1 MKKKK
6 NLTKLF
12 KPQSIAVVGA
22 TQKEGKVGNM
32 IAKNIIAGDYDGD
45 VFLVNPKHD
54 RMFDRMCYASLADLP
69 QKVDCAIIVIP
80 SQYVASAIEAGA
92 AQCKN
97 FVVIS
102 AGFGEIGLVGAK
114 REMNLARI
122 AHDNDITILGP
133 NCLGFLTPE
142 LGLNASFAPGQP
154 AAGDVAF
161 LSQSGALAVAFL
173 DKAEAEGIGFS
184 SVVSIGNKMQ
194 LDASKLLNHFADDPK
209 TKIIALYLEGV
220 HDGQEF
226 LKAAQNVVH
235 KKPVIVLKSGR
246 SEKAQ
251 KAISLHTGTLAGSD
265 DIMSAA
271 FAKAGVLRA
280 DTMEMFFDMIRI
292 AQARV
297 GTKVAAAE
305 RLAIITNAGGPGVLA
320 TDALDGTGIELATI
334 TPGRKDALRK
344 KLPEAASVENPIDL
358 LGDAPTQRYDHA
370 LTVML
375 GDPTITSVLVILTPQ
390 DQTPVDAIARTII
403 KHAKKTKKL
412 IMTSFV
418 GGARVDDALQAFR
431 ENGIVH
437 SDFPERAITALSLL
451 RRTEKEKKYAPQ
463 RIDHQRAA
471 RAIQITTKAKIE
483 QQKAL
488 YFSEVRT
495 LANLYDLPLS
505 HFWDVTDKKKVSH
518 VSYPCVAKVDDP
530 AVLHKTD
537 KQGVI
542 LPIENMSGL
551 TLAVDRLRKNFP
563 GSRVIA
569 QPLLSIKQ
577 ELIIGMTR
585 DTVYGP
591 VVLAG
596 IGGIY
601 TEIFN
606 IKEFFIAPLTLTEIK
621 DILKGGSLGYLF
633 KKTRGQRPYDLDAVA
648 HIVRSL
654 SQMAH
659 ENEMIQAIDINP
671 LLVYN
676 DNKKATIVD
685 MKVLL

>member
-1 MKKKK
+1 MPNKK

-22 TQKEGKVGNM
+22 TEKEGKVGNM
-32 IAKNIIAGDYDGD
+32 IAKNIITGDYAGD
-45 VFLVNPKHD
+45 VFFVNPKHD
-54 RMFDRMCYASLADLP
+54 TLFDRICYASLADLP
-69 QKVDCAIIVIP
+69 RKVDCTIIVIP
-80 SQYVASAIEAGA
+80 SQYVAQTIEDGA
-92 AQCKN
+92 VKCKN
-97 FVVIS
+97 YVVIS
-102 AGFGEIGLVGAK
+102 AGFGEIGLIGVR
-114 REMNLARI
+114 REMELMRI
-122 AHDNDITILGP
+122 ANENNVTILGP

-154 AAGDVAF
+154 QNGDVAF

-173 DKAEAEGIGFS
+173 DKAASEGIGFS

-194 LDASKLLNHFADDPK
+194 LDASKLLDYFAHDPK

-226 LKAAQNVVH
+226 LKAAQKISH

-246 SEKAQ
+246 SVKAQ
-251 KAISLHTGTLAGSD
+251 KAIALHTGTLAGAD

-271 FAKAGVLRA
+271 FTKAGVLRA

-292 AQARV
+292 AQACIGVRL
-297 GTKVAAAE
+297 TSEEK
-305 RLAIITNAGGPGVLA
+305 LAIITNAGGPGVLA
-320 TDALDGTGIELATI
+320 TDALDGTTIELATI
-334 TPGRKDALRK
+334 SSSVKDILRK

-358 LGDAPTQRYDHA
+358 LGDAATGRYEHV
-370 LTVML
+370 LKIIIN
-375 GDPTITSVLVILTPQ
+375 DPAVTSILVILTPQ
-390 DQTPVDAIARTII
+390 DQIPVNEIAQTIV
-403 KHAKKTKKL
+403 KHAKKTQKL

-418 GGARVDDALQAFR
+418 GGARVKEALHIFR
-431 ENGIVH
+431 EGNVIH
-437 SDFPERAITALSLL
+437 TDFPERAISALALL
-451 RRTEKEKKYAPQ
+451 RSVRVEQKYTVQ
-463 RIDHQRAA
+463 KIDHDRAQKA
-471 RAIQITTKAKIE
+471 LQILTKAKM
-483 QQKAL
+483 QKQKAL
-488 YFSEVRT
+488 YFSEMRT

-505 HFWDVTDKKKVSH
+505 RFWDVTDKKKVSH

-542 LPIENMSGL
+542 LPISNMTDL
-551 TLAVDRLRKNFP
+551 TRAVDVLVQNFP
-563 GSRVIA
+563 TSRVIA
-569 QPLLSIKQ
+569 QPFLSIKQ

-601 TEIFN
+601 TEIFD
-606 IKEFFIAPLTLTEIK
+606 IKEFFIAPLTLTEIRR
-621 DILKGGSLGYLF
+621 ILKNGSLGYLF
-633 KKTRGQRPYDLDAVA
+633 RKTRGLAPYDLEAVV
-648 HIVRSL
+648 HTIRGL

-659 ENEMIQAIDINP
+659 ENDMIQAIDINP

-685 MKVLL
+685 MKILL